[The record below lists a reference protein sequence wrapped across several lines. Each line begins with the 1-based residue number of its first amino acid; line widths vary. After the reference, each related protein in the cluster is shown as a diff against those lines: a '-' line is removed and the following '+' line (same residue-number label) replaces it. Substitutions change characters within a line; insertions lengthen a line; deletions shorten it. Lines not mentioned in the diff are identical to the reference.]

1 VSAEIRSPAAEEQ
14 NRTWTRIRRTA
25 VLPITVLVAVALV
38 CIVVAAL
45 TSAHRADQVALE
57 NEKELFTRALSDQGQ
72 RALRE
77 LESVATTVEAT
88 LAVKGGFN
96 RPWIRRSIETP
107 LKTAFGHSFLFVF
120 DGEDELGY
128 FPGDDPARFKVI
140 AGQLRPVIDFV
151 RGRPMADSARTIT
164 LTETFDSN
172 AVKPRRRAAL
182 LQDVLGLPAVV
193 AAVAVLPYDRTLF
206 TADQTVPIAV
216 TVKFIDEYLLAE
228 IAGHVHL
235 RNLHK
240 VDAYTTS
247 AHDYMLDLVDGRGQ
261 AVTSFAWTPIK
272 PGQAIFLSVVP
283 YIVLAFGGFSLLA
296 IFMFRYM
303 RKSAATIAAGEVR
316 MRHLALHDSLSGLPN
331 RIFFG
336 DRLGSLI
343 DTVRVSGRTAALFY
357 IDLDYFKDVNDT
369 FGHPAGDELI
379 NHVAARL
386 LRTIRSE
393 DLVARL
399 GGDEFAVVTLT
410 DADVG
415 RAEAIGQR
423 IISLLSE
430 PYDINGKRIFIG
442 ASIGV
447 AMLDDTV
454 ESAADVMRHADMAL
468 YRAKNEG
475 RSRACMYDAEMDADH
490 SQRKIL
496 EGDLRQALDAGS
508 LEVAYQPIVDNAG
521 DTVVSVE
528 ALARWNHP
536 ERGPI
541 PPAEFIPLAEHSG
554 LIIELGEWVLRRACL
569 DGRQWPGVTVSVNV
583 SPLQFRRTDFVDLV
597 ERVLAETGFDPAY
610 LEIEVTESTLLG
622 NIDAAEA
629 AMLRLKSLG
638 VRLALD
644 DFGTGYSSL
653 QYLRRFPFDKL
664 KIDRSFVKIMGE
676 TADNATVLHAIVS
689 LGRGLGMKVTAEGV
703 ETNEQHRFLTAAG
716 VHSMQ
721 GYRFG
726 VPIPACEIAARLI
739 AAPRDWA
746 REAAAAALAG

>member
-1 VSAEIRSPAAEEQ
+1 VAWARLRQS
-14 NRTWTRIRRTA
+14 A
-25 VLPITVLVAVALV
+25 VLPITLLVAVALV

-45 TSAHRADQVALE
+45 TSAHRADQVALQ
-57 NEKELFTRALSDQGQ
+57 NEKELFTKALAENGQ
-72 RALRE
+72 TVLRQ
-77 LESVATTVEAT
+77 LESVASSEDAAMVARQ
-88 LAVKGGFN
+88 GFD
-96 RPWIRRSIETP
+96 RAWIRRNIETP
-107 LKTAFGHSFLFVF
+107 LKTVFDHSFVFLF
-120 DGEDELGY
+120 DGADRLGY
-128 FPGDDPARFKVI
+128 YPGNDSARFDFV
-140 AGQLRPVIDFV
+140 ARQLRPVIDIV
-151 RGRPMADSARTIT
+151 RGRTMASNGALK
-164 LTETFDSN
+164 LTESFDETQLR
-172 AVKPRRRAAL
+172 PRRRAAV
-182 LQDVLGLPAVV
+182 LQNVLGRPAIV
-193 AAVAVLPYDRTLF
+193 AAVAVMPYDRTLF
-206 TADQTVPIAV
+206 TADQTASIAV
-216 TVKFIDEYLLAE
+216 TVKFIDEFALAE
-228 IAGHVHL
+228 IAARLGL
-235 RNLHK
+235 RGLHK
-240 VDAYTTS
+240 VDNKTGGEGEYVF
-247 AHDYMLDLVDGRGQ
+247 DLVNEQGQ
-261 AVTSFAWTPIK
+261 AVSRFAWTPNM
-272 PGQAIFLSVVP
+272 PGHDIFVSVVP
-283 YIVLAFGGFSLLA
+283 YIALAFGGFSLLA

-303 RKSAATIAAGEVR
+303 RKTAATIAAGEVR

-336 DRLGSLI
+336 DRLSSLMETI
-343 DTVRVSGRTAALFY
+343 RASGRSAALFY

-386 LRTIRSE
+386 LRIIRSD

-399 GGDEFAVVTLT
+399 GGDEFAVVTLIET
-410 DADVG
+410 DRERLEG
-415 RAEAIGQR
+415 IGER
-423 IISLLSE
+423 IIKVLSE
-430 PYDINGKRIFIG
+430 PYDINGQRIFIG
-442 ASIGV
+442 ASIGI
-447 AMLDDTV
+447 AMLDETV
-454 ESAADVMRHADMAL
+454 ASAADVMRHADMAL

-475 RSRACMYDAEMDADH
+475 RSRACVYDTEMDADH
-490 SQRKIL
+490 SQRKML
-496 EGDLRQALDAGS
+496 EADLRHALDAGS

-521 DTVVSVE
+521 ETVVSVE
-528 ALARWNHP
+528 ALARWTHP
-536 ERGPI
+536 VRGPI

-583 SPLQFRRTDFVDLV
+583 SPLQFRRTDFVDVV
-597 ERVLAETGFDPAY
+597 ERVLSETGFDAAY

-622 NIDAAEA
+622 NIDAAEE

-726 VPIPACEIAARLI
+726 VPIPACDIAARLLG
-739 AAPRDWA
+739 PA
-746 REAAAAALAG
+746 RERSDAYPVLVG